1 MSLIT
6 SCPACG
12 TMFRV
17 VPDQLKIS
25 EGWVRCGHCSEVFDA
40 SAHLQDEDALQQ
52 IATLDSAPPATA
64 QPEGAAE
71 AATAEIPGAAPPV
84 EVEPESGRTAED
96 PRASEDADLD

>member
-40 SAHLQDEDALQQ
+40 SFLPADQERK
-52 IATLDSAPPATA
+52 LD
-64 QPEGAAE
+64 
-71 AATAEIPGAAPPV
+71 
-84 EVEPESGRTAED
+84 
-96 PRASEDADLD
+96 